1 MHYSHL
7 QVLFGSLPPIES
19 NAQAL
24 ETSCFRGLRVLRVLR
39 CRAGRSPWRGDHIAR
54 ANVRLHS
61 TADHTMSKKDQQPDD
76 VADDAHGVTES
87 QQDRKH
93 DDAAKQRPGQEDLKV
108 HDEQSRR
115 PTGKAGQ
122 GE

>member
-1 MHYSHL
+1 M
-7 QVLFGSLPPIES
+7 FP
-19 NAQAL
+19 
-24 ETSCFRGLRVLRVLR
+24 GLARFEGVAVH
-39 CRAGRSPWRGDHIAR
+39 AGRSPWRGDHIAR

-93 DDAAKQRPGQEDLKV
+93 DDAAKQRPGQEYLKV

>member
-1 MHYSHL
+1 MFPGL
-7 QVLFGSLPPIES
+7 VRFEGLGANCGAGS
-19 NAQAL
+19 
-24 ETSCFRGLRVLRVLR
+24 
-39 CRAGRSPWRGDHIAR
+39 AGRRGVGITSR
-54 ANVRLHS
+54 ALTSGFTPQRTS
-61 TADHTMSKKDQQPDD
+61 TMSKKDQQPDD
-76 VADDAHGVTES
+76 VADDAHGVIES

-108 HDEQSRR
+108 HDAHSRR